1 MKETEEVINRWK
13 DISCFWI
20 RIINIVKMPILPM
33 AIYRFSAIL
42 TIPIVS
48 SIFAWRISWT
58 EEPGGLKSMGLQ
70 RVEHNLATNTFTF
83 RTTTTKNLKICM
95 GTQNTQNIQSNPE
108 KEKQSW
114 RNQVSQIQTILQLS
128 KQYGPSTKI
137 NIQINRTG

>member
-1 MKETEEVINRWK
+1 
-13 DISCFWI
+13 
-20 RIINIVKMPILPM
+20 
-33 AIYRFSAIL
+33 
-42 TIPIVS
+42 
-48 SIFAWRISWT
+48 
-58 EEPGGLKSMGLQ
+58 
-70 RVEHNLATNTFTF
+70 
-83 RTTTTKNLKICM
+83 M